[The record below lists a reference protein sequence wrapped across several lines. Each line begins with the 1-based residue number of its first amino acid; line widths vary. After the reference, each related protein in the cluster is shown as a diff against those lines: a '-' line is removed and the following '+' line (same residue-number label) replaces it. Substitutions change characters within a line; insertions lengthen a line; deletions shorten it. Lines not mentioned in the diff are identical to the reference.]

1 MSYEDALF
9 EAVRAVLDL
18 DTPEEDCPEAVQ
30 SRAALFA
37 KQDADEER
45 GN

>member
-18 DTPEEDCPEAVQ
+18 DTPEEDCTEAVQ
-30 SRAALFA
+30 SCAALMA
-37 KQDADEER
+37 KRGSDEGR
-45 GN
+45 SV